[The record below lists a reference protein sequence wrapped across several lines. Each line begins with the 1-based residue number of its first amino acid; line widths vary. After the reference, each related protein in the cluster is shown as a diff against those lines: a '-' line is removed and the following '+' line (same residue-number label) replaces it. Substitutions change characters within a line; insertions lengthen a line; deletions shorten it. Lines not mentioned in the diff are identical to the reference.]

1 MQLQDPTT
9 QKLISWIST
18 DIELKQK
25 DLALCGPAVK
35 YFYLNR
41 EQLVYRNGLLFYL
54 WKDSTRD
61 RLLLIVP
68 ESLKQ
73 EIMSLSHDLPL
84 TGHMGIAKTLLR
96 ICMNYVWY
104 RMAKD
109 VELFVK
115 SCNICN
121 RNKKA
126 NIKAKAGLGQYH
138 AGIPMERVHIDILG
152 PFTPSDKGNQYVLML
167 VDQFTY
173 VAGVLPTS
181 LSECRGN
188 CKVCGEWIHFQV
200 GLSDRNSYGPE
211 KEHLM
216 AIYLHQCVNCC
227 RFLSPGPPPTDL
239 ALTDRL
245 NGTTV
250 LCCNLSGASLEV
262 IRNHGMSTYS
272 SSLVQYGLP

>member
-1 MQLQDPTT
+1 M
-9 QKLISWIST
+9 
-18 DIELKQK
+18 
-25 DLALCGPAVK
+25 
-35 YFYLNR
+35 
-41 EQLVYRNGLLFYL
+41 VYRNGLLFYL

-96 ICMNYVWY
+96 MNYVWY

-109 VELFVK
+109 LELFVK

-121 RNKKA
+121 RKKKA
-126 NIKAKAGLGQYH
+126 NIKAKADLGQYH

-152 PFTPSDKGNQYVLML
+152 PFTPSDKGNL
-167 VDQFTY
+167 VCTDVSGSVHK

-188 CKVCGEWIHFQV
+188 CKVYGEWIHFQV
-200 GLSDRNSYGPE
+200 GLSDRNSYGPG
-211 KEHLM
+211 KEL
-216 AIYLHQCVNCC
+216 
-227 RFLSPGPPPTDL
+227 
-239 ALTDRL
+239 
-245 NGTTV
+245 
-250 LCCNLSGASLEV
+250 
-262 IRNHGMSTYS
+262 
-272 SSLVQYGLP
+272 